1 MYSKL
6 IPILPV
12 SNVLTERAFYEALGF
27 RPHVDPDETYPENEF
42 AALASGEHILFGLA
56 YLDSSEALTEH
67 GLYWQIETTDI
78 DAVHALALAGSLT
91 VIEAP
96 TLQQWGRKT
105 MMLESPNGYRVGFEE
120 ATS

>member
-12 SNVLTERAFYEALGF
+12 SN
-27 RPHVDPDETYPENEF
+27 
-42 AALASGEHILFGLA
+42 
-56 YLDSSEALTEH
+56 
-67 GLYWQIETTDI
+67 
-78 DAVHALALAGSLT
+78 DAVHALALGASLT

-105 MMLESPNGYRVGFEE
+105 MVLESPNGYRVGFEE